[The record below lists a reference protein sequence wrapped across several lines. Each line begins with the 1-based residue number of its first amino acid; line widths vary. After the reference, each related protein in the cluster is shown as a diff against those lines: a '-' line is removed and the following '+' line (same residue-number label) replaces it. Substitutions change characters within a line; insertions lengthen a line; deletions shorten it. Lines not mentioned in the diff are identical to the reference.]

1 MKRYLI
7 NFNTDNIPEK
17 NYDTVIIGAG
27 LAGLYTALTLPKS
40 KKIAVIC
47 KKTLKDSDSYLAQGG
62 IAASIGNDDRSL
74 HIKDTL
80 TAGCF
85 VNNKEA
91 VDVLINESED
101 AIKSLIDLGVP
112 FDRDEKGIL
121 KRSLEGNHS
130 IKRILH
136 VNGDATGQGIMEAL
150 IKKASETENIDIMEN
165 TFAVDA
171 ITDGDMCRGII
182 AISGDRYIVLT
193 GESFVFATGGIG
205 QLYPK
210 TTNSVVLTGDGIA
223 MAKRAGLT
231 LESMEYIQ
239 FHPTALYTKDVK
251 ERAFLISE
259 AVRGEGAI
267 LRNIKG
273 ERFMP
278 LYDKRLELA
287 PRDIVARAI
296 NEQME
301 KYCSQFVNLDI
312 TTESKDFL
320 EKRFPMIYD
329 TCMQHGI
336 DISKDCIP
344 VVPVEH
350 YFMGGIKVNLSSR
363 TDIKNIYAVG
373 ECSSTGVHG
382 ANRLASN
389 SLLEAVVF
397 GHRTALDIENR
408 NDLSTNSSRDY
419 SYNAER
425 CKMCIDSD
433 SLKKDLRNIMHDDV
447 GIVRTPEKMSH
458 ASQFINNVISKIENA
473 QLINLNDFETVN
485 MYEVA
490 ESVIDAAIKNKKSI
504 GSHYVVD
511 KKQELSHCN
520 E

>member
-7 NFNTDNIPEK
+7 NFDTKNLLKK

-27 LAGLYTALTLPKS
+27 LAGLYTALTLPES
-40 KKIAVIC
+40 QSIAVLC
-47 KKTLKDSDSYLAQGG
+47 KRTLKDSDSYLAQGG
-62 IAASIGNDDRSL
+62 IAASIENDDRSL

-80 TAGCF
+80 VAGCY
-85 VNNKEA
+85 VNDKKA

-112 FDRDEKGIL
+112 FDRDEKGML

-150 IKKASETENIDIMEN
+150 IKKASEKSNIDIMEN

-171 ITDGDMCRGII
+171 VTDGDICTGII
-182 AISGDRYIVLT
+182 ALKDNKYFLLCGENFVL
-193 GESFVFATGGIG
+193 ATGGIG
-205 QLYPK
+205 QIYPK
-210 TTNSVVLTGDGIA
+210 TTNSIVLTGDGIA
-223 MAKRAGLT
+223 MAKRAGMK

-239 FHPTALYTKDVK
+239 FHPTALYTEDVK

-259 AVRGEGAI
+259 AVRGEGAV
-267 LRNIKG
+267 LRNMDDEK
-273 ERFMP
+273 FMP
-278 LYDKRLELA
+278 LYDKRLDLA

-296 NEQME
+296 NDQME
-301 KYCSQFVNLDI
+301 KYHSKFVNLDI
-312 TTESKDFL
+312 TAKDKNFL

-329 TCMQHGI
+329 TCMKHGI
-336 DISKDCIP
+336 DISKDYIP
-344 VVPVEH
+344 VAPVEH

-363 TDIKNIYAVG
+363 TDIKNVYAVG

-397 GHRTALDIENR
+397 GHRTAIDIENR
-408 NDLSTNSSRDY
+408 KDLKPVNKDF

-433 SLKKDLRNIMHDDV
+433 SLKKELRDIMLENV
-447 GIVRTPEKMSH
+447 GIIRTPEKMLH
-458 ASQFINNVISKIENA
+458 AESFVNNAISKIDNA
-473 QLINLNDFETVN
+473 QLMNSNDYEAVN

-490 ESVIDAAIKNKKSI
+490 KSIIEDAINNKESI

-511 KKQELSHCN
+511 RKPEFMHCAD
-520 E
+520 